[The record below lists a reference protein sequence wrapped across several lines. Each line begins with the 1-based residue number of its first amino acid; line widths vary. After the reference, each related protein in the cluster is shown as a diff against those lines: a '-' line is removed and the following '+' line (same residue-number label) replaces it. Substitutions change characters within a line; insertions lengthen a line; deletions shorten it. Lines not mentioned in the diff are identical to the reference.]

1 MSANDLLEDRLV
13 TVVMSM
19 EDSNKNTNNLLFHF
33 YNTFQ
38 NFKLFHVENLLFEV
52 TTCQLFY
59 AHAIIAISGGDKDYH
74 LHALDQKTEA
84 PRRSDS
90 PKVL

>member
-1 MSANDLLEDRLV
+1 MSANDLLEDRLT

-19 EDSNKNTNNLLFHF
+19 EDSSENTNNLLFHF

-38 NFKLFHVENLLFEV
+38 NFKLFHVENLLLEV

-84 PRRSDS
+84 LRRSDS